1 MKEKI
6 YFIPGL
12 MCNERL
18 WERLSPYLEDDYAL
32 IYLEIPLS
40 TSFDEIISTLDKEF
54 KEDKINLFGFSF
66 GAYIA
71 SYYAVKYPRRVKRLF
86 LNSGTPSIMTQEE
99 INKRN
104 KMIDLM
110 NTFGFHE
117 ISSTKV
123 ASLLE
128 EPNNTDENL
137 IKLIQKMYTD
147 LGKEVYI
154 SQIKTINSRLPL
166 EEKLIKLGLPIKLF
180 YSTNDRLLNYDSLKK
195 FTSQQKHITKISRVG
210 TSHMIPLE
218 MPKLLSNEIRS
229 WMKNDKD

>member
-12 MCNERL
+12 MCDERL
-18 WERLSPYLEDDYAL
+18 WERLSPYLEDDYTL
-32 IYLEIPLS
+32 VYLEIPL
-40 TSFDEIISTLDKEF
+40 TSNFDEIISILDKEF

-71 SYYAVKYPRRVKRLF
+71 SYYTVKHPHRVKRLF
-86 LNSGTPSIMTQEE
+86 LNSGTPSVMTQEE
-99 INKRN
+99 IDKRN
-104 KMIDLM
+104 KMIERMDS
-110 NTFGFHE
+110 FGFQV

-128 EPNNTDENL
+128 LPNHTDENL
-137 IKLIQKMYTD
+137 INLIQQMYGD

-154 SQIKTINSRLPL
+154 SQIKTINNRIPL
-166 EEKLIKLGLPIKLF
+166 EEKLINLDLPIKLF
-180 YSTNDRLLNYDSLKK
+180 FSTNDRLLNYDSLKK
-195 FTSQQKHITKISRVG
+195 FTSEHKNITKISRVG

-218 MPKLLSNEIRS
+218 MPKLLSKEIRS
-229 WMKNDKD
+229 WMNDA